1 MRFPR
6 GHLDNTRKTRLVSD
20 DNTRELPVSTSFD
33 VARPKT
39 GGWVERLVEQ
49 EPAAHRVEWTEPRE
63 LDLYETKQN
72 LSSKENHL
80 DCGKKI
86 DDIVLQCLCFFS
98 RVEPFFA

>member
-1 MRFPR
+1 MA
-6 GHLDNTRKTRLVSD
+6 TRTTHGRPARLVSD

-63 LDLYETKQN
+63 LDLYETKKTFLQGE
-72 LSSKENHL
+72 SSRL
-80 DCGKKI
+80 W
-86 DDIVLQCLCFFS
+86 
-98 RVEPFFA
+98 